1 MCGPPPA
8 EAAPLLASTRPT
20 ASLRCAA
27 VVSAALCLLAYAA
40 RGPAAALAPAALAVE
55 ADGPATDGPPGGWA
69 RVLDRHLLDGDPRA
83 VCNDGTPALY
93 YHAPSARGGAAW
105 VVHLQGGGACVSADE
120 CAANEAAYAAKG
132 QTWHFSSEASKEH
145 LGAAAGT
152 ILSDGE
158 SALLGDA
165 HAVYVW
171 YCSSDAWV
179 GDRGASDATGGRH
192 FRGSRILDAVFDDL
206 ERNRGLGAAGA
217 ETLVVFSGS
226 SAGGRGVV
234 QHADRLAKR
243 VREHCGGTLLAVV
256 DSAVYLDV
264 PLPADARRAVDGTAP
279 GSPTS
284 WAETYAR
291 DQLAFAHGR
300 VAERCAAEFAAD
312 EKWRCYV
319 TEDALPYVEA
329 PLVVFQALDDAFLLH
344 RVAATAARAPP
355 PRCCRR
361 TWSCPTARM

>member
-40 RGPAAALAPAALAVE
+40 RGPAGALAPAALAVE

-93 YHAPSARGGAAW
+93 YYAPASRGGAAW

-132 QTWHFSSEASKEH
+132 QTWHFSSKASKEH
-145 LGAAAGT
+145 LGAAPGT

-192 FRGSRILDAVFDDL
+192 FRGSRILTPSSTTSSGTA
-206 ERNRGLGAAGA
+206 GLGAGA

-243 VREHCGGTLLAVV
+243 
-256 DSAVYLDV
+256 
-264 PLPADARRAVDGTAP
+264 
-279 GSPTS
+279 
-284 WAETYAR
+284 
-291 DQLAFAHGR
+291 
-300 VAERCAAEFAAD
+300 
-312 EKWRCYV
+312 
-319 TEDALPYVEA
+319 
-329 PLVVFQALDDAFLLH
+329 ALDDAFLLH
-344 RVAATAARAPP
+344 RVSDINPDAMAADDAAAFAAWRGSEASARPSSAAAAAPLLGNYRNLETVGGESFAAYVDRFAAAALAGGAPPAPVVDACAGFACGAGCFATARGEVADVADPFAYAAATFDAPP
-355 PRCCRR
+355 AP
-361 TWSCPTARM
+361 

>member
-40 RGPAAALAPAALAVE
+40 RGPAGALAPAALAVE

-93 YHAPSARGGAAW
+93 APASRGGAAW

-132 QTWHFSSEASKEH
+132 QTWHFSSKASKEH
-145 LGAAAGT
+145 LGAAPGT

-243 VREHCGGTLLAVV
+243 
-256 DSAVYLDV
+256 
-264 PLPADARRAVDGTAP
+264 
-279 GSPTS
+279 
-284 WAETYAR
+284 
-291 DQLAFAHGR
+291 
-300 VAERCAAEFAAD
+300 
-312 EKWRCYV
+312 
-319 TEDALPYVEA
+319 
-329 PLVVFQALDDAFLLH
+329 ALDDAFLLH
-344 RVAATAARAPP
+344 RVSDINPDAMAADDAAAFAAWRGSEASYLRSRLDAAQRAASARVHARYEAAFAKLPATAAVYAPSCWMHEQLTKGAAVRRPAARSPTSPTLRLRGRDLRRPRA
-355 PRCCRR
+355 
-361 TWSCPTARM
+361 